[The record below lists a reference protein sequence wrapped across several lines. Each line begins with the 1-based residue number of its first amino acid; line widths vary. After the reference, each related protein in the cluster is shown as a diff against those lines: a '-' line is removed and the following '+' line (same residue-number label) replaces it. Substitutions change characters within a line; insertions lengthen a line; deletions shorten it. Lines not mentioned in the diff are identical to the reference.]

1 MAMTAMT
8 TMMNNTITM
17 KIITTLPMKP
27 TDIPISNQ
35 ETAIPISNQK
45 TVLNVALLKIY
56 LRYYTR
62 VTRVILRVFLSNRSK
77 DDKS

>member
-1 MAMTAMT
+1 MS
-8 TMMNNTITM
+8 NTITM
-17 KIITTLPMKP
+17 NLPMPNLPMPTLSMKL

-77 DDKS
+77 DNES

>member
-1 MAMTAMT
+1 MT

-17 KIITTLPMKP
+17 KIITTLPMKAM
-27 TDIPISNQ
+27 DIPISNQ
-35 ETAIPISNQK
+35 ETAISNQK
-45 TVLNVALLKIY
+45 TALNVALLKIY